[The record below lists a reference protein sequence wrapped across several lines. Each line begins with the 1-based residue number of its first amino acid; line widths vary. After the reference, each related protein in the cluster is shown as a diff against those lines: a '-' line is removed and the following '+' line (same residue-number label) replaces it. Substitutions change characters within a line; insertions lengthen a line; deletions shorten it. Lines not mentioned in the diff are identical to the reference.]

1 MDPLEVFYLDHLRSI
16 CARAETPT
24 SLVEGKSLDEH
35 AHFVRHRLSE
45 KGKLLW
51 YQINSLLCYAWNL
64 CEIYDF
70 TCCSKN
76 PKKHLPYLCE
86 FSDNEI
92 LSSYGKGVYSYYD
105 IEQIE
110 EFVIFKGAHEVAS
123 LIEKYD
129 ITLYKSEN
137 FDILKYC
144 YENYADNVYVQEFIE
159 RMTVALE
166 ENNDM
171 HESIDNYDSD
181 DLIEIS
187 LDEHDAC
194 YSYGHDANI
203 YGDEFAIVPYVKNE
217 SIAIAPILD
226 SSLNQKH
233 DCNDVI
239 INSIN
244 VNCVDDMQNPKLGDA
259 SFAMS
264 TSCCNDHDWGDF
276 SYDLENL
283 FKPYDE
289 YVCNNIESGF
299 GRVSTLGYN
308 DPTTLEYDQS
318 YEIFDKSGFGEVM
331 TLFDD
336 NPTILEECQLC
347 MHVDHVENILCDSYI
362 VEFEYDPTYNY
373 YEREKYGCGNLHV
386 SINNILCLAKG
397 VKR

>member
-1 MDPLEVFYLDHLRSI
+1 MDPLKVFYWDHLRYL

-24 SLVEGKSLDEH
+24 SLVDGKSLDEH
-35 AHFVRHRLSE
+35 AHFVRFRLSE
-45 KGKLLW
+45 NGRLLW
-51 YQINSLLCYAWNL
+51 DQINRLLCYAWNL
-64 CEIYDF
+64 CEICDI

-86 FSDNEI
+86 FNENEI
-92 LSSYGKGVYSYYD
+92 LSSYAKGVYSYYD

-110 EFVIFKGAHEVAS
+110 EFVAFKGAYEVAY

-144 YENYADNVYVQEFIE
+144 YENYAHNVYVKEFIE

-166 ENNDM
+166 ENNDV
-171 HESIDNYDSD
+171 HESIDNYDSN

-203 YGDEFAIVPYVKNE
+203 YGDEFAIVPYVKHE
-217 SIAIAPILD
+217 IIAIAPILD

-239 INSIN
+239 INSISD
-244 VNCVDDMQNPKLGDA
+244 NCANDMQNPKLGDA
-259 SFAMS
+259 DFAMS
-264 TSCCNDHDWGDF
+264 ATYCNDHDWGDNT

-283 FKPYDE
+283 FKPHYE
-289 YVCNNIESGF
+289 YVCYNIETGF
-299 GRVSTLGYN
+299 GRVSTSGNN
-308 DPTTLEYDQS
+308 DPTTLEIDKS
-318 YEIFDKSGFGEVM
+318 YEIFDKNGFGEVM

-336 NPTILEECQLC
+336 NPTILEE
-347 MHVDHVENILCDSYI
+347 
-362 VEFEYDPTYNY
+362 
-373 YEREKYGCGNLHV
+373 
-386 SINNILCLAKG
+386 
-397 VKR
+397 